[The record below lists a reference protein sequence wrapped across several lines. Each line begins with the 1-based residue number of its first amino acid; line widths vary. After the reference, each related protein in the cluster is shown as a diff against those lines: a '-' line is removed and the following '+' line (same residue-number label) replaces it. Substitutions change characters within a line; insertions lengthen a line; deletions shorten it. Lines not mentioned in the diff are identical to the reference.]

1 MKKKLFP
8 VLLTA
13 SFLLGGIVNSQY
25 SAAQPAGGF
34 GGFQMPEVKLET
46 SQQWKDVNYAGDDQ
60 AYHTCD
66 IYLPKVERE
75 SYPVVIHI
83 YGSAWFSNNSK
94 GAADLGTIVKAL
106 LDAGYAVVC
115 PNHRSSMDAK
125 WPAQLHDIK
134 AVVRFVRGEAKK
146 YKFNP
151 RFIATSG
158 FSSGGHLSSTTAT
171 TSGTKQTK
179 VGTVDIDLEGNL
191 GNFTNESSIVNAAC
205 DWSGPIDLTAMDCG
219 DHMQMGDNSPEDV
232 LLASKLDK
240 EPDKYRSLSATT
252 YVDKNDPPVIIFH
265 GEKDNV
271 VPCCQGRKFFET
283 LKAAGVKT
291 EATFVPEG
299 GHGMGMYAEENLK
312 KMVRFLDDARRN
324 SDLRQ
329 DSLLLQ
335 SAIREET
342 QVNLP
347 LFQTKY
353 TADPSPLVVGD
364 TLFLYT
370 SHDAS
375 PEDIPDENEKSS
387 AGFFMYDWLLWST
400 TDMVNWTEHGA
411 VASLKDFPWRSREN
425 GAWAIQTVKR
435 NGKYYLY
442 APLHGHGIGVLVS
455 DSPYGPFRDP
465 LGEPIVWQKE
475 HWNDIDPSVFT
486 DDDGQAYLYWG
497 NPHCY
502 YALLND
508 DMISL
513 KSGITQLPHIDHYQE
528 GPWFYKRNGK
538 YYLGFASTC
547 CPEGLGYAM
556 SDSPT
561 GPWTSTGYIMRPTQ
575 RDRGNHPGIADFKG
589 HTYIFGQ
596 DYDLMHIETF
606 THHERRSVSAAE
618 MKYNADGTIEE
629 VPYWLDLKP
638 LEQLQWL
645 NPYQR
650 VEAETMNWGYG
661 LKTAKM
667 GIKNTG
673 VVNDMPESTG
683 KRNMYVFNLADGK
696 YIKLRGVDFGKGAKE
711 FAITAAS
718 MGNCNITLRLDGQN
732 GPVVGTVNIKDTG
745 NVESYKSFTTKLDAK
760 TVTGVHDFYL
770 CFDNVKGD
778 VRLDWWT
785 CSGIK

>member
-8 VLLTA
+8 IIVSTLLFTA
-13 SFLLGGIVNSQY
+13 SAL
-25 SAAQPAGGF
+25 AQPAGGF

-60 AYHTCD
+60 AFHTCD
-66 IYLPKVERE
+66 IYLPKEKKDA
-75 SYPVVIHI
+75 YPVVIHV

-125 WPAQLHDIK
+125 WPAQLHDIRT
-134 AVVRFVRGEAKK
+134 VIRFVRGEAEK
-146 YKFNP
+146 YHFDP
-151 RFIATSG
+151 RFVATSG
-158 FSSGGHLSSTTAT
+158 FSSGGHLASIAAT
-171 TSGTKQTK
+171 TSGLKTATIGK
-179 VGTVDIDLEGNL
+179 VTLDLEGDL
-191 GNFTNESSIVNAAC
+191 GNHTSQPSTVCAAC
-205 DWSGPIDLTAMDCG
+205 DWSGPVDLTAMECG
-219 DHMQMGDNSPEDV
+219 QHMTMGENSPEDV
-232 LLASKLDK
+232 LLDSKIQR
-240 EPDKYRSLSATT
+240 EPDKYRSLSATN
-252 YVDKNDPPVIIFH
+252 YVTKDCPPVIIFH

-271 VPCCQGRKFFET
+271 VPCCVGKYFYGT
-283 LKAAGVKT
+283 LMAAGVKT

-299 GHGMGMYAEENLK
+299 GHGMGMYSDENLR
-312 KMVRFLDDARRN
+312 KMVRFLNDARRLN
-324 SDLRQ
+324 DLRQ

-335 SAIREET
+335 SALHDDAP
-342 QVNLP
+342 VNLP

-353 TADPSPLVVGD
+353 TADPSPIVVGD
-364 TLFLYT
+364 TLFLFT

-375 PEDIPDENEKSS
+375 PEDITDPREKNS

-411 VASLKDFPWRSREN
+411 VASLKDFPWRSRDN
-425 GAWAIQTVKR
+425 GAWAIQTVER

-465 LGEPIVWQKE
+465 LGEPLVWQKE

-486 DDDGQAYLYWG
+486 DADGQTYLYWG

-513 KSGITQLPHIDHYQE
+513 KSGITQLPHIDNYQE
-528 GPWFYKRNGK
+528 GPWFYKRGSK

-561 GPWTSTGYIMRPTQ
+561 GPWTSTGYIMRPTH

-596 DYDLMHIETF
+596 DYDLMHLDTF

-618 MKYNADGTIEE
+618 MKYRADGTIEE

-645 NPYQR
+645 NPYRR

-661 LKTAKM
+661 LKSAKM

-673 VVNDMPESTG
+673 VVADMPASTG
-683 KRNMYVFNLADGK
+683 RRNMYIYDIDDGE
-696 YIKLRGVDFGKGAKE
+696 YIRLRGVDFKRGAKS
-711 FAITAAS
+711 FTVAAAS
-718 MGNCNITLRLDGQN
+718 TGSCTVTLRLDRHD
-732 GPVVGTVNIKDTG
+732 GPVIGTLDIGSTG
-745 NVESYKSFTTKLDAK
+745 QTDNYSTFTGKVSGAK
-760 TVTGVHDFYL
+760 GVHDLYI
-770 CFDNVKGD
+770 CFSATNGD
-778 VRLDWWT
+778 TCLDYWQF
-785 CSGIK
+785 K